1 MKTFKKS
8 HDLYNKVKEV
18 IPLASQTFSKS
29 WLVYVKDAAPLFLER
44 GEGAKVWDV
53 DGNEYVDLVNGLL
66 PIVLGYKYEAVDN
79 AIKAQLEKGITF
91 SLSTPLE
98 MELANKLIELIPC
111 AEMVRFGKN
120 GSDVTS
126 GAIRVA
132 RAVTGRET
140 ILACGYHG
148 WHDWYIG
155 TTTRHLGVPEGTRKL
170 TRKFEYN
177 DIESLEKLFEENEG
191 KVAAVIMEA
200 MNVEYPKD
208 DFLQKVK
215 DLAHKHGA
223 LLIFDEVIT
232 GFRYNLG
239 GAQTEFGVT
248 PDLATFGKSMAN
260 GMPISALVGK
270 KEYMKVVEDIF
281 YSFTFGGEALSIS
294 AALAT
299 IKEME
304 EKNVIDFLKE
314 KGTRIETEVNELAK
328 KHGIFEW
335 VSLFG
340 HPTWTLFN
348 IKDHPKG
355 SHTLIES
362 YIQQE
367 AIQRGFLWEAS
378 HNVSFS
384 FTDEIVDSLVAMYD
398 EVFANLKSHL
408 DADDLEDQ
416 LIGGTVSSIFKVR
429 AKAEP
434 REEYTAPSGI
444 EENEEVDTLEQNVES
459 ARE

>member
-1 MKTFKKS
+1 MKTFNKS
-8 HDLYNKVKEV
+8 HELYNKAKEV

-29 WLVYVKDAAPLFLER
+29 FLVYVKDAAPLFLER
-44 GEGAKVWDV
+44 GKGAKVWDV

-66 PIVLGYKYEAVDN
+66 PIVLGYNYEVVDN

-132 RAVTGRET
+132 RAVTGREMV
-140 ILACGYHG
+140 LACGYHG

-155 TTTRHLGVPEGTRKL
+155 TTTRNLGVPKGTQEL
-170 TRKFEYN
+170 TKKFEYN
-177 DIESLEKLFEENEG
+177 NIESLEKLLEENEG

-208 DFLQKVK
+208 DFLKKVK
-215 DLAHKHGA
+215 ELTHKHGA

-232 GFRYNLG
+232 GFRYNIG
-239 GAQTEFGVT
+239 GAQTEFDVV

-270 KEYMKVVEDIF
+270 KEHMKVVEDIF

-304 EKNVIDFLKE
+304 EKNVIDFLK
-314 KGTRIETEVNELAK
+314 KQGTKIKEEVNALAD
-328 KHGIFEW
+328 KHGISDYVEL
-335 VSLFG
+335 VG
-340 HPTWTLFN
+340 HPTWTLFS
-348 IKDHPKG
+348 IKDAP
-355 SHTLIES
+355 SANHTLIES

-384 FTDEIVDSLVAMYD
+384 FTDEIVDSLISMYD
-398 EVFANLKSHL
+398 EVFANLKKHL
-408 DADDLEDQ
+408 DAGDLEDQ
-416 LIGGTVSSIFKVR
+416 LIGGMVSNIFKVR
-429 AKAEP
+429 KKK
-434 REEYTAPSGI
+434 
-444 EENEEVDTLEQNVES
+444 EEN
-459 ARE
+459 